1 MSALTPSM
9 TPLERLQHWAQT
21 AGTRVY
27 MTQPQPDGTLVD
39 YTWGQVAD
47 EVSRMAGHLRA
58 LELPALSRIALLG
71 KNDAHW
77 IMADLAIWMA
87 GHVTVPLY
95 PTLGAD
101 TASFILDHSEAC
113 LMFVGKLDG
122 KTDNW
127 TELQTVIPAGM
138 PTIGLPMAPPTVTTR
153 WDDLVA
159 ARPPLREFTPRDA
172 EALATII
179 YTSGTTGRP
188 KGVMHSFRSLTA
200 PCRCSVDIW
209 NASSED
215 RMLSYLP
222 LAHIAE
228 RVAVEVPSLLLG
240 FRLYFNDRLETFQAD
255 LKRARPTR
263 FFTVPRLWTRFYQGV
278 NQKIP
283 PHQQAKLFAMPE
295 VAARVKR
302 EILEGL
308 GLEATRV
315 ALTGAA
321 PLPAD
326 IIAWYRNLGLD
337 LLEVFG
343 MTENSATSHLCRP
356 GEVRAGYV
364 GTPLPGVACRI
375 SDSGEIL
382 VKSPGQMLGYYK
394 DPKNTAANLT
404 SDGFF
409 KTGDRGEIDEL
420 GRLRVTGRVKELFKT
435 SKGKYIAPAPL
446 ENKLGANP
454 RVEAACVTGHG
465 QPQPF
470 ALLMLAPSVL
480 NEERRSVESELEQFL
495 EQLNGALEPQ
505 ERLDYLVLVSDPWTV
520 ENGML
525 TPTLK
530 LRRNLIEERYLV
542 YADTWRESGRR
553 VIWATAP

>member
-1 MSALTPSM
+1 L
-9 TPLERLQHWAQT
+9 
-21 AGTRVY
+21 
-27 MTQPQPDGTLVD
+27 
-39 YTWGQVAD
+39 
-47 EVSRMAGHLRA
+47 
-58 LELPALSRIALLG
+58 
-71 KNDAHW
+71 
-77 IMADLAIWMA
+77 
-87 GHVTVPLY
+87 
-95 PTLGAD
+95 
-101 TASFILDHSEAC
+101 
-113 LMFVGKLDG
+113 FVGKLDA

-127 TELQTVIPAGM
+127 TELQTIIPAHLPM
-138 PTIGLPMAPPTVTTR
+138 IGLPMSPQTVATR
-153 WDDLVA
+153 WNDLVA
-159 ARPPLREFTPRDA
+159 ARLPLREFTPRAD

-200 PCRCSVDIW
+200 PCRCSVEIW

-240 FRLYFNDRLETFQAD
+240 FRLYFSDRLETFQAD

-283 PHQQAKLFAMPE
+283 PHQQAKLFATPE
-295 VAARVKR
+295 GAARVKR

-356 GEVRAGYV
+356 GDVRPGYV

-394 DPKNTAANLT
+394 DPESTAATLT
-404 SDGFF
+404 PDGFF
-409 KTGDRGEIDEL
+409 KTGDRGEIDEYE
-420 GRLRVTGRVKELFKT
+420 RLRVTGRVKELFKT

-446 ENKLGANP
+446 ENQLGANP
-454 RVEAACVTGHG
+454 RVEVACVTGPG

-470 ALLMLAPSVL
+470 ALLMLAPAAMSENRQSVAG
-480 NEERRSVESELEQFL
+480 ELERFL
-495 EQLNGALEPQ
+495 EQLNVGLEPQ
-505 ERLDYLVLVSDPWTV
+505 ERLDYLVVVSDPWTI

-530 LRRNLIEERYLV
+530 LRRNVIEERYL
-542 YADTWRESGRR
+542 AHANAWRESGRK
-553 VIWATAP
+553 VIWASAP